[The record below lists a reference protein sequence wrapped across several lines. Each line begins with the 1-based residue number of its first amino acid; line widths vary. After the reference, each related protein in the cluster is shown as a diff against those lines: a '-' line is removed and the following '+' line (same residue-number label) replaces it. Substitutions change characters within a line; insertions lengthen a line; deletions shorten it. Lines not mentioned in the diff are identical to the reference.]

1 MPDRSLRSPAHLSSA
16 EYMPAEAQDTQT
28 FVLPREALVDTV
40 CPQGPHLGQM
50 ISQFVPGIL
59 GLLQPIYECCV
70 YHVTLSAQVIG
81 RLGQD
86 AVHHGLQRHRVV
98 PLLVR
103 LLHVG
108 IREVQPVIQTH

>member
-1 MPDRSLRSPAHLSSA
+1 MNPA
-16 EYMPAEAQDTQT
+16 
-28 FVLPREALVDTV
+28 

-59 GLLQPIYECCV
+59 GLLQPVYEGRV
-70 YHVTLSAQVIG
+70 YHIALSAQVIG

-86 AVHHGLQRHRVV
+86 AVHQSLQRYGVV

-103 LLHVG
+103 PLHVG
-108 IREVQPVIQTH
+108 IGEVQPVLQTHGAATQVPRSGWGSRGNS